1 MLNIPII
8 RWGESYESLD
18 IDEVLHFS
26 TGEPIARVSQTN
38 GGIISRDMKK
48 AHNARKVLKDFTCEQ
63 LLEKMNRVADLYES
77 GTLPLGDGTQSPD
90 DFVYQQSASTGLPE
104 HMCRGNM
111 AKNSFV
117 LRNMTKIL
125 DCLTRGLSLD
135 VLSRGYGIEDRGVVL
150 SYQSQTPVLGAVL
163 PSNSPVVHTLWLPAI
178 PLQVGLVLK
187 PGPQEPW
194 TP

>member
-8 RWGESYESLD
+8 RWGESYESLE

-48 AHNARKVLKDFTCEQ
+48 ARNARKVLKDFTCEQ
-63 LLEKMNRVADLYES
+63 LLEKMNTVADLYENA
-77 GTLPLGDGTQSPD
+77 TLPLGDGTQSPD
-90 DFVYQQSASTGLPE
+90 DFVHQQSASTGLPE

-111 AKNSFV
+111 GKNSFV

-125 DCLTRGLSLD
+125 DCLTRGRESIRSGSR
-135 VLSRGYGIEDRGVVL
+135 LSRSRWDWY
-150 SYQSQTPVLGAVL
+150 
-163 PSNSPVVHTLWLPAI
+163 
-178 PLQVGLVLK
+178 
-187 PGPQEPW
+187 
-194 TP
+194 